1 MTARFHKEL
10 PASIRPHRAAP
21 ADTARTTGSS
31 QPPRGDVRGARV
43 LVVEDEP
50 SIAGVLSNRPAL
62 PRVDVSTAAT
72 VCQARHLAER
82 SARTP
87 CCST

>member
-1 MTARFHKEL
+1 M
-10 PASIRPHRAAP
+10 
-21 ADTARTTGSS
+21 
-31 QPPRGDVRGARV
+31 
-43 LVVEDEP
+43 EDEP